1 MKGKLASRYIYLFE
15 VMRRIGLVAYQLE
28 LPLMMSKVHDVFYMS
43 LLRKAMVDPTQ
54 VLLQVPIEIQ
64 EHLIMEIKP
73 IRIVD
78 RTERELRNKE
88 ILLVKVL

>member
-1 MKGKLASRYIYLFE
+1 LFE

>member
-73 IRIVD
+73 IRIVN